1 MRKVFLFA
9 SVLMLSLSFT
19 SCEGID
25 AGCERIDASCEGID
39 AGCERIDASCEGI
52 DAGCERIDASCE
64 GILVNLYGS
73 ERGVDD
79 VSMVTSIL

>member
-9 SVLMLSLSFT
+9 SALMLSLSFT
-19 SCEGID
+19 SCERID
-25 AGCERIDASCEGID
+25 AGS
-39 AGCERIDASCEGI
+39 
-52 DAGCERIDASCE
+52 E
-64 GILVNLYGS
+64 GILVNGS